1 MILMLRGHSGVGK
14 TTVAKKVMEL
24 FNARGF
30 VTEEIREAGKRLGFD
45 IVLWNGRRLSLARAG
60 GKGPKIGKY
69 TVFLENIELA
79 VGELKDLHAD
89 FMVADE
95 LGKMEALSKS
105 FRKWVLEV
113 PRRCAKVL
121 VTAPS
126 KDIPIVKEFL
136 NLWPNTR
143 VLWVNVENRSKL
155 LDDIC
160 EMIGK

>member
-1 MILMLRGHSGVGK
+1 MILMLRGHPSVGK

-24 FNARGF
+24 FNAKGF

-45 IVLWNGRRLSLARAG
+45 IVLWNGRRLSLARVG

-79 VGELKDLHAD
+79 VNELKDLHAD
-89 FMVADE
+89 FMVVDE
-95 LGKMEALSKS
+95 LGKMEALSVP

-121 VTAPS
+121 VTAPG
-126 KDIPIVKEFL
+126 KDIPIVREFL
-136 NLWPNTR
+136 KLWPNTQ